1 LEEIWA
7 KVLERG
13 LGKTSFKKFPPRKRK
28 NTMMRIITGKARGT
42 KLQTLAGEATRP
54 TAERTKEAIFSM
66 INFDIAGARV
76 LDLFA
81 GSGQLGL
88 EALSRGATSAVLND
102 SSREAAAI
110 IRANAEKTR
119 LIDACEILSTDW
131 QPVLRRFAGRERFEL
146 SFLDPPYAGGF
157 LPKVLAKMIEW
168 DLLSDGAVIVC
179 ESANEEDVF
188 DGNEELKNQ
197 FNVRR
202 VARYGAACVTIL
214 EKGEKDE

>member
-1 LEEIWA
+1 
-7 KVLERG
+7 
-13 LGKTSFKKFPPRKRK
+13 
-28 NTMMRIITGKARGT
+28 MMRIITGKARGT
-42 KLQTLAGEATRP
+42 KLQTFAGEATRP

-88 EALSRGATSAVLND
+88 EALSRGAKSAVLND
-102 SSREAAAI
+102 SSREAAVI

-119 LIDACEILSTDW
+119 LVDACEILSTDW
-131 QPVLRRFAGRERFEL
+131 QAVLRRFAGRERFEL

-188 DGNEELKNQ
+188 DGNEELKNK

-214 EKGEKDE
+214 EKGGSAE

>member
-1 LEEIWA
+1 
-7 KVLERG
+7 
-13 LGKTSFKKFPPRKRK
+13 
-28 NTMMRIITGKARGT
+28 MMRIITGKARGT

-88 EALSRGATSAVLND
+88 EALSRGAKSAVLND

-119 LIDACEILSTDW
+119 LVDSCEILSTDW
-131 QPVLRRFAGRERFEL
+131 QPVLRRFSGRETFGL
-146 SFLDPPYAGGF
+146 VFLDPPYAGGF

-168 DLLSDGAVIVC
+168 DLLADGAVIVC
-179 ESANEEDVF
+179 ESAAEEDVF
-188 DGNEELKNQ
+188 GGNEELKNQ

-214 EKGEKDE
+214 EKGESEE

>member
-1 LEEIWA
+1 
-7 KVLERG
+7 
-13 LGKTSFKKFPPRKRK
+13 
-28 NTMMRIITGKARGT
+28 MMRIITGKARGT

-88 EALSRGATSAVLND
+88 EALSRGAKSAVLND

-119 LIDACEILSTDW
+119 LNDSCEILSTDW
-131 QPVLRRFAGRERFEL
+131 QPVLRRFSGREKFNL
-146 SFLDPPYAGGF
+146 VFLDPPYAGGF

-197 FNVRR
+197 FTIRR

-214 EKGEKDE
+214 EKGEREE

>member
-1 LEEIWA
+1 
-7 KVLERG
+7 
-13 LGKTSFKKFPPRKRK
+13 
-28 NTMMRIITGKARGT
+28 MMRIITGKARGT

-76 LDLFA
+76 LDLFS

-88 EALSRGATSAVLND
+88 EALSRGAKSAVFND
-102 SSREAAAI
+102 SSREAATI

-119 LIDACEILSTDW
+119 LIDSCEILSTDW
-131 QPVLRRFAGRERFEL
+131 QPVLRRFANKADFGL
-146 SFLDPPYAGGF
+146 VFLDPPYAGGF

-179 ESANEEDVF
+179 ESAAEEDVF
-188 DGNEELKNQ
+188 GGNEELKNQ
-197 FNVRR
+197 FNIRR

-214 EKGEKDE
+214 EKGGSAE

>member
-1 LEEIWA
+1 
-7 KVLERG
+7 
-13 LGKTSFKKFPPRKRK
+13 
-28 NTMMRIITGKARGT
+28 MMRIITGKARGT

-88 EALSRGATSAVLND
+88 EALSRGAKSAVFND

-119 LIDACEILSTDW
+119 LIDSCEILSTDW
-131 QPVLRRFAGRERFEL
+131 QPVLRRFANKEPFNL
-146 SFLDPPYAGGF
+146 VFLDPPYAGGF
-157 LPKVLAKMIEW
+157 LPKVLCKMIEW
-168 DLLSDGAVIVC
+168 DLLADGAVIVC
-179 ESANEEDVF
+179 ESANEGDVF
-188 DGNEELKNQ
+188 GGNEELKNQ

-214 EKGEKDE
+214 EKGESEE

>member
-1 LEEIWA
+1 
-7 KVLERG
+7 
-13 LGKTSFKKFPPRKRK
+13 
-28 NTMMRIITGKARGT
+28 MMRIITGKARGT

-88 EALSRGATSAVLND
+88 EALSRGAKSAVLND

-119 LIDACEILSTDW
+119 LVDSCEILSTDW
-131 QPVLRRFAGRERFEL
+131 QPVLRRFAGRETFGL
-146 SFLDPPYAGGF
+146 VFLDPPYAGGF
-157 LPKVLAKMIEW
+157 LPKVLGKMIEW
-168 DLLSDGAVIVC
+168 DLLSDGAVVVC

-188 DGNEELKNQ
+188 GGNEELKNQ
-197 FNVRR
+197 FTVRR

-214 EKGEKDE
+214 EKGGSAE

>member
-1 LEEIWA
+1 
-7 KVLERG
+7 
-13 LGKTSFKKFPPRKRK
+13 
-28 NTMMRIITGKARGT
+28 MMRIITGKARGT

-88 EALSRGATSAVLND
+88 EALSRGAKSAVLND

-119 LIDACEILSTDW
+119 LNDSCEILSTDW

-157 LPKVLAKMIEW
+157 LPKVLAKMLEW

-179 ESANEEDVF
+179 ESAAEEDVF
-188 DGNEELKNQ
+188 AGNEELKNQ
-197 FNVRR
+197 FTIRR

-214 EKGEKDE
+214 EKGEREE

>member
-1 LEEIWA
+1 
-7 KVLERG
+7 
-13 LGKTSFKKFPPRKRK
+13 
-28 NTMMRIITGKARGT
+28 MRIITGSARGA
-42 KLQTLAGEATRP
+42 KLITLEGELTRP
-54 TAERTKEAIFSM
+54 TAERTKEAIFS
-66 INFDIAGARV
+66 IIQFDIEGRKV

-81 GSGQLGL
+81 GSGQLAL
-88 EALSRGATSAVLND
+88 EALSRGAKSAVLND

-119 LIDACEILSTDW
+119 LVDDCEILSTDW

-146 SFLDPPYAGGF
+146 SFLDPPYSGGF

-168 DLLSDGAVIVC
+168 DRLADGAVIVC

-188 DGNEELKNQ
+188 GGNEELKNQ
-197 FNVRR
+197 FTIRR

-214 EKGEKDE
+214 EKGESEK

>member
-1 LEEIWA
+1 
-7 KVLERG
+7 
-13 LGKTSFKKFPPRKRK
+13 LGKTSFKKFSPRKRK
-28 NTMMRIITGKARGT
+28 NNMMRIITGKARGT

-54 TAERTKEAIFSM
+54 TAERTKEAVFSI

-88 EALSRGATSAVLND
+88 EALSRGAEHAVFND

-119 LIDACEILSTDW
+119 MTDSCEILSTDW
-131 QPVLRRFAGRERFEL
+131 QPVLRRFAGREQFGL
-146 SFLDPPYAGGF
+146 VFLDPPYAGGF

-168 DLLSDGAVIVC
+168 DLLSEGAVIVC
-179 ESANEEDVF
+179 ESAKEEDVF
-188 DGNEELKNQ
+188 GDNEELKNQ
-197 FNVRR
+197 FTVRR

-214 EKGEKDE
+214 EKGEREE

>member
-1 LEEIWA
+1 
-7 KVLERG
+7 
-13 LGKTSFKKFPPRKRK
+13 
-28 NTMMRIITGKARGT
+28 MMRIITGKARGT

-54 TAERTKEAIFSM
+54 TAERTKEAIFSI

-88 EALSRGATSAVLND
+88 EALSRGAEYAVFND

-119 LIDACEILSTDW
+119 LVDACEILSTDW
-131 QPVLRRFAGRERFEL
+131 QAVLRRFAGRERFEL

-157 LPKVLAKMIEW
+157 LPKVLCKMIEW
-168 DLLSDGAVIVC
+168 DLLADGAVIVC
-179 ESANEEDVF
+179 ESAEEEDVF
-188 DGNEELKNQ
+188 GGNEELKNQ

-214 EKGEKDE
+214 EKGEREE

>member
-1 LEEIWA
+1 
-7 KVLERG
+7 
-13 LGKTSFKKFPPRKRK
+13 
-28 NTMMRIITGKARGT
+28 MMRIITGKARGT

-54 TAERTKEAIFSM
+54 TAERTKEAIFSI

-88 EALSRGATSAVLND
+88 EALSRGAEHAVFND
-102 SSREAAAI
+102 ASREAAAI

-119 LIDACEILSTDW
+119 LIDSCEILSADW
-131 QPVLRRFAGRERFEL
+131 QAVLRRFANKQTFQL
-146 SFLDPPYAGGF
+146 AFLDPPYAGGF

-168 DLLSDGAVIVC
+168 NLLANGAVIVC

-188 DGNEELKNQ
+188 GGDEELKNQ
-197 FNVRR
+197 FNIRR

-214 EKGEKDE
+214 EKEEREE

>member
-1 LEEIWA
+1 
-7 KVLERG
+7 
-13 LGKTSFKKFPPRKRK
+13 
-28 NTMMRIITGKARGT
+28 MMRIITGKARGT

-88 EALSRGATSAVLND
+88 EALSRGAKSAVLND

-119 LIDACEILSTDW
+119 LVDSCEILSTDW
-131 QPVLRRFAGRERFEL
+131 QPVLRRFSGREKFNL
-146 SFLDPPYAGGF
+146 VFLDPPYAGGF

-197 FNVRR
+197 FTIRR

-214 EKGEKDE
+214 EKGEREE

>member
-1 LEEIWA
+1 
-7 KVLERG
+7 
-13 LGKTSFKKFPPRKRK
+13 
-28 NTMMRIITGKARGT
+28 MMRIITGKARGT

-88 EALSRGATSAVLND
+88 EALSRGAKSAVLND

-110 IRANAEKTR
+110 IRANAEKTHFT
-119 LIDACEILSTDW
+119 DMCEILSTDW
-131 QPVLRRFAGRERFEL
+131 QPVLRRFANKEPFNL
-146 SFLDPPYAGGF
+146 VFLDPPYAGGF

-168 DLLSDGAVIVC
+168 DLLVDGAVIVC
-179 ESANEEDVF
+179 ESANEGDVF
-188 DGNEELKNQ
+188 GGNEELKNQ

-214 EKGEKDE
+214 EKGESEE

>member
-1 LEEIWA
+1 
-7 KVLERG
+7 
-13 LGKTSFKKFPPRKRK
+13 
-28 NTMMRIITGKARGT
+28 MMRIITGKARGT
-42 KLQTLAGEATRP
+42 KLQTLVGEATRP
-54 TAERTKEAIFSM
+54 TAERTKEAVFSI

-88 EALSRGATSAVLND
+88 EALSRGAKSAVLND

-119 LIDACEILSTDW
+119 LADACEILSTDW
-131 QPVLRRFAGRERFEL
+131 QPVLRRFANKETFDL
-146 SFLDPPYAGGF
+146 VFLDPPYAGGF

-168 DLLSDGAVIVC
+168 NLLSNGAVIVC
-179 ESANEEDVF
+179 ESADEGDVF
-188 DGNEELKNQ
+188 GGDENLKNQ

-214 EKGEKDE
+214 EKGEREE

>member
-1 LEEIWA
+1 
-7 KVLERG
+7 
-13 LGKTSFKKFPPRKRK
+13 
-28 NTMMRIITGKARGT
+28 MMRIITGKARGT

-88 EALSRGATSAVLND
+88 EALSRGAKSAVLND

-119 LIDACEILSTDW
+119 LVDSCEILSTDW
-131 QPVLRRFAGRERFEL
+131 QPVLRRFSGREKFNL
-146 SFLDPPYAGGF
+146 VFLDPPYAGGF

-168 DLLSDGAVIVC
+168 DLLADGAVIVC

-188 DGNEELKNQ
+188 CGNEELKNQ

-202 VARYGAACVTIL
+202 VVRYGAACVTIL
-214 EKGEKDE
+214 EKGEAEE

>member
-1 LEEIWA
+1 
-7 KVLERG
+7 
-13 LGKTSFKKFPPRKRK
+13 
-28 NTMMRIITGKARGT
+28 MMRIITGKARGT

-54 TAERTKEAIFSM
+54 TAERTKEAIFSI

-88 EALSRGATSAVLND
+88 EALSRGAEYAVFND

-119 LIDACEILSTDW
+119 MTDSCEILSTDW
-131 QPVLRRFAGRERFEL
+131 QPVLRRFAGREQFGL
-146 SFLDPPYAGGF
+146 VFLDPPYAGGF
-157 LPKVLAKMIEW
+157 LPKVLGKIIEW
-168 DLLSDGAVIVC
+168 DLLSAGAVIVC

-188 DGNEELKNQ
+188 GGNEELKNQ
-197 FNVRR
+197 FTVRR

-214 EKGEKDE
+214 EKGEREI

>member
-1 LEEIWA
+1 
-7 KVLERG
+7 
-13 LGKTSFKKFPPRKRK
+13 
-28 NTMMRIITGKARGT
+28 MRIITGKARGT

-88 EALSRGATSAVLND
+88 EALSRGAESAVFND
-102 SSREAAAI
+102 SSREAAVI

-119 LIDACEILSTDW
+119 LIDSCEILSTDW
-131 QPVLRRFAGRERFEL
+131 QPVLRRFGNKSDFSL
-146 SFLDPPYAGGF
+146 VFLDPPYAGGF

-168 DLLSDGAVIVC
+168 NLLSDGAVIVC
-179 ESANEEDVF
+179 ESADEKDVF
-188 DGNEELKNQ
+188 GADESLKNQ
-197 FNVRR
+197 FTVRR

-214 EKGEKDE
+214 EKGGSEK

>member
-1 LEEIWA
+1 
-7 KVLERG
+7 
-13 LGKTSFKKFPPRKRK
+13 
-28 NTMMRIITGKARGT
+28 MMRIITGKSRGT

-88 EALSRGATSAVLND
+88 EALSRGAKSAVLND

-119 LIDACEILSTDW
+119 LIDSCEILSTDW
-131 QPVLRRFAGRERFEL
+131 QPVLRRFANKETFNL
-146 SFLDPPYAGGF
+146 VFLDPPYAGGF

-168 DLLSDGAVIVC
+168 NLLAEGAVVVC

-188 DGNEELKNQ
+188 GDNEELKNQ
-197 FNVRR
+197 FIVRR
-202 VARYGAACVTIL
+202 VARYGAASVTIL
-214 EKGEKDE
+214 EKGEREE